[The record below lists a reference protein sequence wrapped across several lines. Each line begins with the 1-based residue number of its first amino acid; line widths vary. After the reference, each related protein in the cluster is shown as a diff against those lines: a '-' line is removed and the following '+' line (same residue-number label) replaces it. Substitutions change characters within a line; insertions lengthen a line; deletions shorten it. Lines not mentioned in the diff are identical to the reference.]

1 MTGRTVNCGGGLAL
15 AIVLVF
21 AGLVPP
27 VGAQGAGT
35 PVGDDAG
42 LWKLWERQNTPP
54 LAYIELAE
62 AWTEFAAGRPA
73 RDPHVPVAHT
83 LAAWNLLK
91 VGRNDEAKALLEPYA
106 RLEPADGATV
116 RAAREIARA
125 WLSCLDRKV
134 LMSALEAYRA
144 DQVRYPEQL
153 AQLEQWP
160 KLATVTRPAF
170 QDRWGAPWNYRIER
184 MRSMPK
190 LDGQRYSLTCRTL
203 GDKSALE
210 DALALPYAE
219 GIKLRPVQ
227 IRSIGGRPPLV
238 ALAGVDDQTP
248 PALIQIGSVH
258 QGVGIAYVSSSLV
271 ILYDRLH
278 WKIFPAPKP

>member
-1 MTGRTVNCGGGLAL
+1 MTGRMVNCRGGLAL
-15 AIVLVF
+15 AIVLVV

-27 VGAQGAGT
+27 VGAQVAGA

-42 LWKLWERQNTPP
+42 LWKLWMRQNTPP
-54 LAYIELAE
+54 LAYVELAE
-62 AWTEFAAGRPA
+62 AWNAFAAGRPA

-91 VGRNDEAKALLEPYA
+91 AGRNDEAQALLEPYA
-106 RLEPADGATV
+106 GLEFADGTV
-116 RAAREIARA
+116 RVAREIARA

-144 DQVRYPEQL
+144 EQVRYPERL

-160 KLATVTRPAF
+160 KLATMTRPVF
-170 QDRWGAPWNYRIER
+170 QDRWGRPWIYRIER

-210 DALALPYAE
+210 DALALSYAE

-227 IRSIGGRPPLV
+227 IRSIGGRPPMV

-258 QGVGIAYVSSSLV
+258 QGVGIAYVSSLLV

-278 WKIFPAPKP
+278 WKLFPAPKP